1 MYHYIDN
8 FLLYLQVE
16 KNAAENTLAGY
27 RQDLFAGLDFFAA
40 ALGKADYAVQPA
52 DIDPKLFRAYLA
64 RLALEGWQKNTLARK
79 TTAWRSFF
87 RYLAREGVLEDNALA
102 TVKPPRGEK
111 KLPDF
116 LHPEQCAQ
124 LVESPADSLLGLR
137 DRAMLEVLYGCGLRV
152 SELVGL
158 DVGDLDLAAG
168 RLRVLGKGGRER
180 LMPLGEMAAD
190 ALQVYLR
197 LARPALCRGVDQPA
211 LFLNARGGR
220 ITRRGVHKV
229 IGRYLAQ
236 LELVG
241 KVSPHTL
248 RHSFAT
254 HLLDNGADLRVV
266 QELLGHVRLSTTQ
279 IYTHLSTEKLKEIY
293 SRTHP
298 RA

>member
-1 MYHYIDN
+1 MYHYIDS

-27 RQDLFAGLDFFAA
+27 RQDLFAGLDFFAS
-40 ALGKADYAVQPA
+40 ALGKPDYAVQPS
-52 DIDPKLFRAYLA
+52 DIDTRLFRAYLA
-64 RLALEGWQKNTLARK
+64 RLALAGWQKTTLARK

-87 RYLAREGVLEDNALA
+87 RYLAREGVLPDNSLA
-102 TVKPPRGEK
+102 GVKPPRGEK
-111 KLPDF
+111 KLPAF
-116 LHPEQCAQ
+116 LHPEQCSQ
-124 LVESPADSLLGLR
+124 LIESPADSLLGLR

-158 DVGDLDLAAG
+158 DVDDLDLAAR
-168 RLRVLGKGGRER
+168 RLRVLGKGSRER
-180 LMPLGEMAAD
+180 IMPVGDMAAD
-190 ALQVYLR
+190 ALQVYLQ
-197 LARPALCRGVDQPA
+197 LARPVLVRATAMPA

-220 ITRRGVHKV
+220 ITRRGVHK
-229 IGRYLAQ
+229 IIRGYLSR
-236 LELVG
+236 LELTG
-241 KVSPHTL
+241 RVSPHTL

-293 SRTHP
+293 LRTHP